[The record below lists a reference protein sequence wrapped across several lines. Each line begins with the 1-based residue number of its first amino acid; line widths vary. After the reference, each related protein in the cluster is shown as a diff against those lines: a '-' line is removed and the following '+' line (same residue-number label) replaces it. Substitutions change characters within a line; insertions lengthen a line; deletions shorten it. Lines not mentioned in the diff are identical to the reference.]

1 MALTERNGI
10 WHWRKV
16 VQGHTFARS
25 TKTGDKKLAEQI
37 AALWEAEAIKEV
49 VLKGTKPVLLHS
61 VIKAFLDARKGTGG
75 HANAQVHLK
84 HFLALPNVRMGDLTL
99 AQVQG
104 VIQKRRDAGASHNT
118 LAVSVSYWNA
128 VVKFSEAQK
137 WASAVRLPRM
147 YPEKTR
153 LRYLSHEEEAA
164 LFTAIDPNAKY
175 PGKCARTDKARQD
188 NTDLLVGLL
197 HTGARYRE
205 IARMTWAQVDLE
217 GRKVRIHRQKGGVDS
232 TLVMSDHLRA
242 MFSRRKSDAIDQW
255 VFPTKRRH
263 NNNYAWLRA
272 ALARSTGSAST
283 QRRTSSSAFFMSLTS
298 RHFGPAGRKR
308 PRLLCRHSPRIHS
321 TARRTLASPNEGDRV
336 KVEATKSLG
345 HHDLRRVAAGLDRQQ
360 QASHARERPRQV
372 LHGPQ
377 GRSWRLRG
385 RQRRNQSL
393 RGEQPSSQAGAVA
406 LHLHA
411 RQDERRAGG
420 GYQVSSSQGQH
431 RRRAPCTAG
440 CPLPALREIW
450 QTGRGHAAASLRQVP
465 CRASHFNRVRR
476 LIYSECSA
484 AQRRRQSAAMG
495 RHRTCRTWIDQAAPE
510 STDGTVGT
518 TLRGGGSRLPIAQP
532 IFAGRMGNQL
542 ARAAINAS
550 QE

>member
-118 LAVSVSYWNA
+118 LVVSTAYWGA
-128 VVKFSEAQK
+128 VVNFCEQQK
-137 WASAVRLPRM
+137 WGTAVRLPRM

-153 LRYLSHEEEAA
+153 LRYLSLEEEAA
-164 LFTAIDPNAKY
+164 LFAAIDPRAKY

-188 NTDLLVGLL
+188 NTDLLLGLL

-205 IARMTWAQVDLE
+205 IARMNWSQVDID

-232 TLVMSDHLRA
+232 TLVMSDQLHA
-242 MFSRRKSDAIDQW
+242 MLLRRKSEAVDQW

-263 NNNYAWLRA
+263 NNNFSWLR
-272 ALARSTGSAST
+272 
-283 QRRTSSSAFFMSLTS
+283 
-298 RHFGPAGRKR
+298 
-308 PRLLCRHSPRIHS
+308 
-321 TARRTLASPNEGDRV
+321 
-336 KVEATKSLG
+336 KS
-345 HHDLRRVAAGLDRQQ
+345 
-360 QASHARERPRQV
+360 
-372 LHGPQ
+372 
-377 GRSWRLRG
+377 
-385 RQRRNQSL
+385 
-393 RGEQPSSQAGAVA
+393 
-406 LHLHA
+406 
-411 RQDERRAGG
+411 
-420 GYQVSSSQGQH
+420 
-431 RRRAPCTAG
+431 
-440 CPLPALREIW
+440 
-450 QTGRGHAAASLRQVP
+450 
-465 CRASHFNRVRR
+465 
-476 LIYSECSA
+476 
-484 AQRRRQSAAMG
+484 
-495 RHRTCRTWIDQAAPE
+495 
-510 STDGTVGT
+510 
-518 TLRGGGSRLPIAQP
+518 
-532 IFAGRMGNQL
+532 L
-542 ARAAINAS
+542 ARAGISEDAGRITLHTARHTFAS
-550 QE
+550 RMLNSGMSLVEVQGLLGHRNLQSSAVYLHVTPSTVAEKAARVLDGMQQAHRKGDAAPKLSVVR